1 MYKKD
6 FINRLKD
13 NPELNDLWEKYKGK
27 TITFKGD
34 DDISRVTGK
43 VIGMCP
49 TTGTLIAEY
58 KFGWNLNMYRRA
70 NRTVY
75 IDRHLG
81 KGADRGGYVNG
92 NIEIVKAEG

>member
-6 FINRLKD
+6 FIDHLKD
-13 NPELNDLWEKYKGK
+13 NPEISTLWEKYKGK
-27 TITFKGD
+27 IVNFQGD

-43 VIGMCP
+43 VIGMYL

-58 KFGWNLNMYRRA
+58 KCGWLLTKDRRA

-81 KGADRGGYVNG
+81 KGADRGWYANG